1 MSAAARP
8 PAIRPDQRLLVVGKT
23 GTGKSTL
30 ARWLWATQYGPRS
43 GHRWRVLVDVEDIYE
58 LVPEKGV
65 WQGSGEPDWRA
76 EVIRWFPRNASDVA
90 EYEAL
95 YRQLN
100 ARPGVAT
107 WNDEV
112 TASSPQSKPVPEQR
126 HYQLRGRKHGRAHIA
141 CTQFPV
147 LIDRTYVDQCE
158 HIFMFQV
165 KRPEDVDRLGKMVGV
180 ERDALRDRLARL
192 PRPEPDDGGPS
203 HGFLWHAD
211 ARDRLVER
219 APLTAA
225 QLAQADRLVIAR
237 K

>member
-1 MSAAARP
+1 MSARP

-30 ARWLWATQYGPRS
+30 ARWLWATQYGPKS

-65 WQGSGEPDWRA
+65 WQGTGEPDFRA
-76 EVIRWFPRNASDVA
+76 QVIRWFPRDPSDPA

-100 ARPGVAT
+100 ARPGVCT

-112 TASSPQSKPVPEQR
+112 TASSPQGARVPEQR
-126 HYQLRGRKHGRAHIA
+126 SYQLRGRKHGRAHIA
-141 CTQFPV
+141 CSQYPV
-147 LIDRTYVDQCE
+147 LVDRSYIDQAE
-158 HIFMFQV
+158 HMFIFQLR
-165 KRPEDVDRLGKMVGV
+165 RPEDV
-180 ERDALRDRLARL
+180 ERLAKMLGEDREQLRARLAGL

-211 ARDRLVER
+211 AWDRVLER
-219 APLTAA
+219 APLEAA
-225 QLAQADRLVIAR
+225 QLAQADRLVIAH